1 MAITTIILIITNVL
15 IMQLSI
21 LTVESHKL
29 HAFNINILVVVGR
42 MDKEWGK
49 GLPQGEYIF
58 VGVVIGIR
66 RYTSSCAQFM
76 REFFRGNC

>member
-29 HAFNINILVVVGR
+29 HAFNINILGVVGR
-42 MDKEWGK
+42 MDKEWVK
-49 GLPQGEYIF
+49 GLPQ
-58 VGVVIGIR
+58 
-66 RYTSSCAQFM
+66 
-76 REFFRGNC
+76 